1 MTILDSGFAI
11 CGTVFKKKKKNT
23 KKKITELFLGIVMYD
38 STNHK
43 FL

>member
-11 CGTVFKKKKKNT
+11 CGTVFKKKKNT